1 MSLSFPVYC
10 TACLFFFIAV
20 LHIIS
25 APQLMLS
32 LINIL
37 EANKSSSVFEYDTKN
52 LAHLLLGSI
61 SSSLHTLSN
70 STRSHFQISLEMF
83 IQIQVWPLAGLWVI
97 LLKDP
102 SLPQPAVQK
111 ALEMVLRLSLYL
123 AAFTI
128 SSNLN
133 PLSVPAAT
141 TTVLHWRTGTH
152 FLPHFQVQV
161 ATGTQNA
168 NGPMLL
174 ELSYYSSTLFNL
186 WLASK
191 RYILLILYMTM

>member
-111 ALEMVLRLSLYL
+111 ALEMVLSSQAVSLPCCIY
-123 AAFTI
+123 
-128 SSNLN
+128 
-133 PLSVPAAT
+133 
-141 TTVLHWRTGTH
+141 H
-152 FLPHFQVQV
+152 FLEPESSIGSCCYHYC
-161 ATGTQNA
+161 ASLEDWYA
-168 NGPMLL
+168 LL
-174 ELSYYSSTLFNL
+174 TSLPSPSST
-186 WLASK
+186 WHPK
-191 RYILLILYMTM
+191 RQWTYAIRAKLLQLNAVQFVVS